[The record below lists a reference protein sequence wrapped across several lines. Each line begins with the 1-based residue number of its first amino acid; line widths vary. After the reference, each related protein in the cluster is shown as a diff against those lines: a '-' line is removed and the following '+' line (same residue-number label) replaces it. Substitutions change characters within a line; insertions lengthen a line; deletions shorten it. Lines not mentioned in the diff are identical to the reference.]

1 MVHGIAQKKA
11 QENSGS
17 YNHILI
23 GATTDCTTKTYFESD
38 ENSKGFSKT
47 VKESDL
53 FRENENPLKQG
64 NCYSKSLKIISSYS
78 ARK

>member
-53 FRENENPLKQG
+53 FRENEKPFETG
-64 NCYSKSLKIISSYS
+64 
-78 ARK
+78 

>member
-11 QENSGS
+11 QENSES

-47 VKESDL
+47 VKDSDL
-53 FRENENPLKQG
+53 FRENEKPSETG
-64 NCYSKSLKIISSYS
+64 
-78 ARK
+78 

>member
-1 MVHGIAQKKA
+1 MWFMELHKKKA

-53 FRENENPLKQG
+53 FRENEKPSDTG
-64 NCYSKSLKIISSYS
+64 
-78 ARK
+78 

>member
-17 YNHILI
+17 NNHILI

-53 FRENENPLKQG
+53 FRDNEKPSETG
-64 NCYSKSLKIISSYS
+64 
-78 ARK
+78 

>member
-11 QENSGS
+11 QENSGFD
-17 YNHILI
+17 NHILI

-53 FRENENPLKQG
+53 FRENEKPSETG
-64 NCYSKSLKIISSYS
+64 
-78 ARK
+78 